1 MKYYVAVIYDR
12 MNVIVRV
19 EERPSRERA
28 EMAGKF
34 WTKCAGWFKVVEG
47 DEDLVGMYK
56 AMINM

>member
-1 MKYYVAVIYDR
+1 MKYAAVIYDR

-28 EMAGKF
+28 ERAGSF
-34 WTKCAGWFKVVEG
+34 WTKYTGWFKVVEG